1 MIRIQH
7 PPYSPDL
14 AFNEFYLFPTIKE
27 KPKDI
32 QMADEENLFYRLQE
46 ILNSVS
52 GKELDKVFGTW
63 INRLM
68 IVSRGTKPRYREE

>member
-1 MIRIQH
+1 MIRLQH

-14 AFNEFYLFPTIKE
+14 SPSQFYLFPTINE

-32 QMADEENLFYRLQE
+32 QMVDEEDLLCRLQQ

-52 GKELDKVFGTW
+52 GKELDKAFGTW

-68 IVSRGTKPRYREE
+68 IVSRADGANIS